1 MQTTSSEPLFETDRQ
16 PPSRTLASRGRRA
29 VPPWVLKAAGILLL
43 SRLMSWAVLIIGR
56 PVFPFLQSHAT
67 AGLFSLKVWDS
78 YWYEQAAQ
86 HGWPQ
91 AVPPDIGGH
100 AGFSTLAFFPAFPEL
115 IRAVH
120 LVLPVSWHTATA
132 GAELLSEIFMV
143 VAFWALAREIWD
155 DDIAGRATLLLCFFP
170 GAFVFALEYAEP
182 LFLACSMVALLAL
195 YKRRWITA
203 GVFAALATVGRP
215 SGVALIACCAWAAL
229 WAIQERRE
237 WRSLVAVVIA
247 PVGVVGWFVYL
258 WLYTGVPLIWL
269 QEERRAWGERS
280 DPLAVVKLVHDWVNE
295 PGGLFT
301 NPNYFLTVGGTILA
315 LALLGVLIWVRPP
328 GTLTVFTGVIL
339 IVSITSLTLGL
350 RPRFVLTAFPL
361 LMTLAVRLKGVA
373 FTLVTA
379 ASAMTMAAV
388 LLAVAGFATT
398 SAPGGLLVP

>member
-1 MQTTSSEPLFETDRQ
+1 M
-16 PPSRTLASRGRRA
+16 
-29 VPPWVLKAAGILLL
+29 PPWVLKAAGILLL
-43 SRLMSWAVLIIGR
+43 ARLMSWAVVIIGR

-67 AGLFSLKVWDS
+67 AGLFSLKVWDG

-143 VAFWALAREIWD
+143 VAFWALTRAIWD
-155 DDIAGRATLLLCFFP
+155 DEVAGRATLLLCFFP

-182 LFLACSMVALLAL
+182 LFLACCMVALLAL

-203 GVFAALATVGRP
+203 GIFAALATVGRP
-215 SGVALIACCAWAAL
+215 SGVALIACCAWATF
-229 WAIQERRE
+229 WAIRERRD
-237 WRSLVAVVIA
+237 WRSLIAVVIA
-247 PVGVVGWFVYL
+247 PVGVAGWFVYL

-269 QEERRAWGERS
+269 QEERKAWGEKS
-280 DPLAVVKLVHDWVNE
+280 DPLAVVKLVHDWVTE
-295 PGGLFT
+295 PGGVFT

-315 LALLGVLIWVRPP
+315 LVLLGILLWVRPP

-361 LMTLAVRLKGVA
+361 VMTLAVRLKGTA

-379 ASAMTMAAV
+379 ASAMTMAAI
-388 LLAVAGFATT
+388 LLAVVGFATT